1 MITFST
7 NTPQKE
13 RENEKERDRQTER
26 WKERKTE
33 RQKNKRLGFTEITE
47 IRFRKVLKIIIATKF
62 YYECV
67 CFHCTE
73 QRLDH

>member
-1 MITFST
+1 M
-7 NTPQKE
+7 
-13 RENEKERDRQTER
+13 RETDRQ
-26 WKERKTE
+26 KDGRKE

-47 IRFRKVLKIIIATKF
+47 TRFRKVLKIIIATKF